1 MADDDPIETT
11 LAILRECFVY
21 KIPPRQTAGGYK
33 AQDWNVE
40 SFLWTGR
47 VRVVSLGDKCII
59 KLEDKASGDLFA
71 QCPVTDGAV
80 ESVTDSSRYFVLKIE
95 DGGRRAFVGMGFTE
109 RSDAFDFNAALIDH
123 KRHVREAMEGAETMK
138 RLEEADKKD
147 YSLKDGQTIRVNVNI
162 KRKDGSAAPTKPS
175 LTGSGGGF
183 GLLPPPPSGHS
194 VSRGSGGLGA
204 PAAPSPVAA
213 KADPFGDFSDFAS
226 ALPAS
231 GTAASSSTSQSSNA
245 SNLFDWSGFQ

>member
-1 MADDDPIETT
+1 MADEEPIETT

-47 VRVVSLGDKCII
+47 VRVVGFGDKCII
-59 KLEDKASGDLFA
+59 KLEDKTSGDLFA

-95 DGGRRAFVGMGFTE
+95 DEKGRRAFVGMGFTE
-109 RSDAFDFNAALIDH
+109 RSDAFDFNAALLDH
-123 KRHVREAMEGAETMK
+123 KRHVREEVESGEAMK

-162 KRKDGSAAPTKPS
+162 KRKDGSTAASKPALS
-175 LTGSGGGF
+175 GGGGF
-183 GLLPPPPSGHS
+183 GLLPPPPSGS
-194 VSRGSGGLGA
+194 GVSRGSGGFA
-204 PAAPSPVAA
+204 ASPAAASPVGGAS
-213 KADPFGDFSDFAS
+213 KDPFGDFSDFAS
-226 ALPAS
+226 ALPSS
-231 GTAASSSTSQSSNA
+231 GATSSSSHSNQ
-245 SNLFDWSGFQ
+245 FDWSGFQ